1 MKTIALYN
9 IKGGV
14 GKTATAVNLA
24 YLAALENIQTLL
36 IDLDPQGSAS
46 FYFKIKPSK
55 KFSQKKLLAGGR
67 SVDKHIKGTDFEGL
81 DLLPADI
88 SYRNLDIALDS
99 LKRSQKRL
107 KEILKPFK
115 KEYDLIILDCPPNV
129 TLLSENVFFAADHII
144 VPTIPTTLSIVSLNK
159 LLRFFEDT
167 NIDKQKLISFYSMV
181 EKRKTMHRQI
191 LNTSKQEKLNFLE
204 THIPYNADI
213 EKMGIYRQP
222 TTYFS
227 TNSVASKAYNS
238 LWSEIKNLILKTG

>member
-1 MKTIALYN
+1 MKVVALYN

-24 YLAALENIQTLL
+24 YLAAAENIQTLL

-46 FYFKIKPSK
+46 FYFRIKPSK
-55 KFSQKKLLAGGR
+55 KFNTKKLLQGGR
-67 SVDKHIKGTDFEGL
+67 GIDKNIKGTDFEGL

-88 SYRNLDIALDS
+88 SYRNMDIILDH

-107 KEILKPFK
+107 KEILKPLK

-129 TLLSENVFFAADHII
+129 TLLSENVFFAADKII
-144 VPTIPTTLSIVSLNK
+144 VPTIPTTLSMLSLNK

-167 NIDKQKLISFYSMV
+167 CIDKNKLNPFYSMV
-181 EKRKTMHRQI
+181 EKRKLMHRQI
-191 LNTSKQEKLNFLE
+191 INMPPHKKLNFLKP
-204 THIPYNADI
+204 HIPYNADI

-222 TTYFS
+222 ATHFNP
-227 TNSVASKAYNS
+227 NSIASKAYNS
-238 LWSEIKNLILKTG
+238 LWSEVKDLIF

>member
-24 YLAALENIQTLL
+24 HLAAQENIQTLL

-46 FYFKIKPSK
+46 FYFRIKPSK
-55 KFSQKKLLAGGR
+55 KFNPKKLLKGGR
-67 SVDKHIKGTDFEGL
+67 EIDKNIKGTDFEGL
-81 DLLPADI
+81 DLLPSDI
-88 SYRNLDIALDS
+88 SFRNMDIVLDD

-107 KEILKPFK
+107 KEILKPLK

-129 TLLSENVFFAADHII
+129 TLLSENVFFAADNII
-144 VPTIPTTLSIVSLNK
+144 IPTIPTTLSIISLNK

-167 NIDKQKLISFYSMV
+167 NLDKKKLSPFYSMV
-181 EKRKTMHRQI
+181 EKRKIMHRQI
-191 LNTSKQEKLNFLE
+191 LNTPEQKKLNFFE
-204 THIPYNADI
+204 TRIPYNADI

-222 TTYFS
+222 TTHFS
-227 TNSVASKAYNS
+227 ANSIASKAYNS
-238 LWSEIKNLILKTG
+238 LWNEVKNLIY

>member
-55 KFSQKKLLAGGR
+55 KYNTNKLLKGGR
-67 SVDKHIKGTDFEGL
+67 SIDKNIKGTDFEGL

-88 SYRNLDIALDS
+88 SYRHMDIALDN
-99 LKRSQKRL
+99 LKNSQKKL
-107 KEILKPFK
+107 KEILKPLK

-129 TLLSENVFFAADHII
+129 TLLSENIFFAADNII
-144 VPTIPTTLSIVSLNK
+144 VPTIPTTLSIISLNK
-159 LLRFFEDT
+159 LLIFFKDT
-167 NIDKQKLISFYSMV
+167 SIDKKKLIPFYSMV
-181 EKRKTMHRQI
+181 EKRKIMHRQI
-191 LNTSKQEKLNFLE
+191 LDTPEDKTINFLK

-222 TTYFS
+222 STHLN
-227 TNSVASKAYNS
+227 TNSVASKAYNN
-238 LWSEIKNLILKTG
+238 LWDEVKKEIF

>member
-14 GKTATAVNLA
+14 GKTAAAVNLA
-24 YLAALENIQTLL
+24 YLAAAENIQTLL

-46 FYFKIKPSK
+46 FYFRIKPSK
-55 KFSQKKLLAGGR
+55 KFNTKKLLKGGR
-67 SVDKHIKGTDFEGL
+67 GIDKNIKGTDFEGL

-88 SYRNLDIALDS
+88 SFRNMDIVLDD

-107 KEILKPFK
+107 REILKPLK

-129 TLLSENVFFAADHII
+129 TLLSENVFIAADRII
-144 VPTIPTTLSIVSLNK
+144 IPTIPTTLSIISLNK
-159 LLRFFEDT
+159 LLSFFENT
-167 NIDKQKLISFYSMV
+167 GFDKKKLAPFYSMV
-181 EKRKTMHRQI
+181 EKRKIMHRQI
-191 LNTSKQEKLNFLE
+191 LNSPEKEKVIFLKP
-204 THIPYNADI
+204 HIPYNADI

-227 TNSVASKAYNS
+227 SNSTASKAYNC
-238 LWSEIKNLILKTG
+238 LWNEVKNLIF